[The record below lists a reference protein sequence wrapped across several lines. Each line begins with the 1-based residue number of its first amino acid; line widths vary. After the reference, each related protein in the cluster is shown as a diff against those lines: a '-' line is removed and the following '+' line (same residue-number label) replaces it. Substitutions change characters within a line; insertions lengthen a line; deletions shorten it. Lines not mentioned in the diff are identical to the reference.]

1 MAELNWFYWPTL
13 PISVKWCGI
22 CKCFPYVRNMPT
34 ITYNDEQFSTESLS
48 WGFMSYLRYVC
59 LFAYSGIQ
67 HILLCCGFVLFVIV
81 LCAQCCQR
89 LWMVHSSLL
98 LRFSL
103 TFMYQP
109 LPRMKFTFHNSYVTL
124 EFEDCVQTIYSVTI
138 FLNTEPL
145 SLNKRII
152 LSFTIP
158 RLYWK

>member
-1 MAELNWFYWPTL
+1 LDSKFIIVSKLW
-13 PISVKWCGI
+13 
-22 CKCFPYVRNMPT
+22 T

-48 WGFMSYLRYVC
+48 WGLMSYLCYVC

-67 HILLCCGFVLFVIV
+67 HILLCCVFVLFVIV

-98 LRFSL
+98 LRLSL

-109 LPRMKFTFHNSYVTL
+109 LPRMKITFHNSYVTL

-138 FLNTEPL
+138 FLNTELL
-145 SLNKRII
+145 SLNKRI
-152 LSFTIP
+152 
-158 RLYWK
+158 RLHWK